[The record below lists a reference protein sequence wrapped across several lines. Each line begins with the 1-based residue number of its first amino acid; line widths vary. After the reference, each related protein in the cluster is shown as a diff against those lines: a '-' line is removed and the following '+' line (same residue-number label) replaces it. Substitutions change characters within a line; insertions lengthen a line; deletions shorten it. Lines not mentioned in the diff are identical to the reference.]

1 MPASR
6 KKSASA
12 SRRSKSK
19 RRRSSACAPRVR
31 LNDCYCDPC
40 HGSGGLLIYP
50 PSDNEK
56 TQDAGGFDD
65 DGPEPTVADYVQPT
79 GDGPDEE
86 QISTGAMPP
95 HVSFDDEPPP
105 MSPPTAPPASTTAV
119 PTAPPRVSFADKPPE
134 TSPPPA
140 PPAGTPDVPI
150 APVRTPPFPPTT
162 TASLAG
168 LDDIRVR
175 AGYNYDIRE
184 KNMHAVLGVITNI
197 GDVLQP
203 DTAVTGFIT
212 PSEYQQH
219 DCNNKNVIEEEKTC
233 GVTYV
238 TKTEEELAQML
249 PQQLIDAAQEE
260 MHNKTVYVF
269 VVSNWEKMPA
279 YFHEY
284 LESASDHDIQAHD
297 VHLFV
302 LDTRDKEKYHYLTKH
317 YMHGRDYVIMSNPR
331 FDYTIDAFME
341 NHIST
346 GNIQHLVQEG
356 PTALPHATVEDYYIA
371 LGRREKLG
379 ALFNVINGISYAAPK
394 NSSFHGYITV
404 DDIQR
409 DCGVLY
415 NNKGYRESPG
425 QASNISA
432 GETSKCGMQLIR
444 GEPDAEHVVNL
455 LDKKTAASGKMIV
468 AFVLT
473 NNLRESFAS
482 YRKYPRENHHF
493 AAPNLH
499 VVVINS
505 TDSSN
510 WWFLSRHVLGSTWVV
525 PSLMEPESD
534 TNYFDWDDDDW
545 SEFIKEKLVPNG
557 RHLVREESEPIEPD
571 RSLPPRQGLQA
582 TAARL
587 RQALFGRR
595 ASF

>member
-6 KKSASA
+6 KKSATA
-12 SRRSKSK
+12 SRRSKSR

-31 LNDCYCDPC
+31 LNDCYCGPC

-65 DGPEPTVADYVQPT
+65 DGPEPIAIDPAQPT

-86 QISTGAMPP
+86 HINTGAMPP

-105 MSPPTAPPASTTAV
+105 MSPPTAPPAATTAV
-119 PTAPPRVSFADKPPE
+119 PTTPPHVSFADEPPE

-140 PPAGTPDVPI
+140 PPAGTTAVPT
-150 APVRTPPFPPTT
+150 APAPATPFPPTT

-175 AGYNYDIRE
+175 AAYNYDVRE

-212 PSEYQQH
+212 PSEYQEN
-219 DCNNKNVIEEEKTC
+219 DCDTKSIVQEAKAC
-233 GVTYV
+233 GVTYFSS
-238 TKTEEELAQML
+238 TEEELAQML
-249 PQQLIDAAQEE
+249 PQELMDAAEKE
-260 MHNKTVYVF
+260 MENYTVFAF
-269 VVSNWEKMPA
+269 VVSSRKDMPA
-279 YFHEY
+279 IFHEY
-284 LESASDHDIQAHD
+284 LQSASDHDIQAHD

-346 GNIQHLVQEG
+346 GNTQHLVQEG
-356 PTALPHATVEDYYIA
+356 PTALPYATVGDYYYN
-371 LGRREKLG
+371 GEQQKLA
-379 ALFNVINGISYAAPK
+379 ALFNVINGISYAAAD

-409 DCGVLY
+409 DCGILY
-415 NNKGYRESPG
+415 NDTGYRQSPG
-425 QASNISA
+425 QGNDMSV
-432 GETSKCGMQLIR
+432 GETSKCGMELIQ
-444 GEPDAEHVVNL
+444 GEPPAEHVLNL
-455 LDKKTAASGKMIV
+455 LDQKTAASGKMIV
-468 AFVLT
+468 AFVVSNGQT
-473 NNLRESFAS
+473 NSWLPYREYLRDNTNFAS
-482 YRKYPRENHHF
+482 
-493 AAPNLH
+493 PNLH
-499 VVVINS
+499 VAVINS
-505 TDSSN
+505 KDTTTYR
-510 WWFLSRHVLGSTWVV
+510 FISRHMLGGYTWVV
-525 PSLMEPESD
+525 PALLKPEYD
-534 TNYFDWDDDDW
+534 TNYFDWSDDDWLEIINKELTPDDDD
-545 SEFIKEKLVPNG
+545 
-557 RHLVREESEPIEPD
+557 RHLVREEDKPKEPD
-571 RSLPPRQGLQA
+571 RSLPPR
-582 TAARL
+582 
-587 RQALFGRR
+587 
-595 ASF
+595 